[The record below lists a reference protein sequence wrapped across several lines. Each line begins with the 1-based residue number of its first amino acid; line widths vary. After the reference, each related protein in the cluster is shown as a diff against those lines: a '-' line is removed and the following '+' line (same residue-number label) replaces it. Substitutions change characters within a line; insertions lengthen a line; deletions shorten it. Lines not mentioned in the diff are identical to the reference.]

1 MSLWK
6 LAVVLS
12 LFLMSSAMAMANTPV
27 SFVNDIQPILTKLGC
42 NQGACHGAQYGQGGF
57 KLSLRA
63 FDDNADY
70 VELVRGAYG
79 RRIKASNVAESLLLT
94 KPLMEIPHGGG
105 RRINKDSWAAQT
117 LVRWMQQNAP
127 GPLPS
132 DRKLK
137 HVVLTVADASSH
149 PNDGAAAQPTR
160 DASATAASE
169 AILQPGQTVR
179 LSAKA
184 VYEDGFEEPIER
196 KASFDSMNGS
206 VAEITPEGLVTAT
219 GKGETV
225 IMVRYLGTVT
235 VSRIVVPYGKSE
247 GLEQFAKHNYV
258 DELWV
263 AKWQKTGLS
272 PTKLCTDEAFFRR
285 IHLSTIATLPTPE
298 EIKAF
303 LADTDPDKR
312 NKAIDRVLQRPEY
325 MDYWAYKWGD
335 LLRSN
340 RNSLQKKGMWSLHNW
355 LRASFR
361 DNKPMDQFATELITS
376 VGSPYQNGP
385 VNFFVNGYQEEWTEA
400 TAQTFLGVRVQC
412 AKCHH
417 HPYENISQA
426 DYHSLRAFFARV
438 GKKSSWEFGIQGGEF
453 VIYVNE
459 TGEVGHPRTGAI
471 LPPKPLGSA
480 PADDPVDRRRALA
493 AWLVDKNNPAYARNL
508 ANRYWGYF
516 FGRALVTPI
525 DDMRVTNPASNSEL
539 LEALAK
545 DLIAANY
552 DVKHLMRT
560 IMRSHVFQLSSVQP
574 IWRTGGV
581 SPLVESQSTAET
593 TKGLTPPVR
602 QETHPDGDNRYCTHF
617 GPTRLK
623 AEQILD
629 AVDFACGT
637 QEKFPEVPLGF
648 RAISLPDSNF
658 PNEFLDAFGRPRRVV
673 TCECERSDT
682 PSMTQA
688 LLMISGGLLN
698 RKVADGNGRIAK
710 LVKANTP
717 PDQVVEELFLCS
729 LSRRPTAEEKQTA
742 LAEIATAASPQEGYE
757 DFLWTLLNTREFQF
771 NH

>member
-1 MSLWK
+1 MRIPITVV
-6 LAVVLS
+6 VVLVLTLATS
-12 LFLMSSAMAMANTPV
+12 FSSQADEPV
-27 SFVNDIQPILTKLGC
+27 SFVNDVQPVLTKLGC

-63 FDDNADY
+63 FDDGADY
-70 VELVRGAYG
+70 GELVRGAYG
-79 RRIKASNVAESLLLT
+79 RRMKGAVPEESLLLT
-94 KPLMEIPHGGG
+94 KPLMEMPHGGG
-105 RRINKDSWAAQT
+105 RRLKRDSWAFET
-117 LVRWMQQNAP
+117 LVKWMKQGAP
-127 GPLPS
+127 GPLAN

-137 HVVLTVADASSH
+137 QVVVAVADAALR
-149 PNDGAAAQPTR
+149 PLPTLA
-160 DASATAASE
+160 ASATGE
-169 AILQPGQTVR
+169 AILQPGQTAQV
-179 LSAKA
+179 SAKA

-196 KASFDSMNGS
+196 KASFDSMNAS
-206 VAEITPEGLVTAT
+206 VVEVTPEGLVTAT
-219 GKGETV
+219 GKGDTV
-225 IMVRYLGTVT
+225 VMVRYLGTVS
-235 VSRIVVPYGKSE
+235 VCRIVVPFGQSV
-247 GLEQFAKHNYV
+247 GLEQFAKNNFV

-263 AKWQKTGLS
+263 EKWRKTGLS
-272 PTKLCTDEAFFRR
+272 PTKNCTDEEFFRR
-285 IHLSTIATLPTPE
+285 IHLSTIATLPTPD

-325 MDYWAYKWGD
+325 MDFWAYKWGD
-335 LLRSN
+335 LLRNN

-361 DNKPMDQFATELITS
+361 DNKPMDQFATELITA

-400 TAQTFLGVRVQC
+400 TAATFLGVRVQC

-453 VIYVNE
+453 VIYVND

-471 LPPKPLGSA
+471 LPPKPLGAA

-493 AWLVDKNNPAYARNL
+493 AWLTDKSNLAYARNL
-508 ANRYWGYF
+508 ANRYWGYY
-516 FGRALVTPI
+516 FGRGLVSPI
-525 DDMRVTNPASNSEL
+525 DDMRVTNPAANSEL
-539 LEALAK
+539 LDALAR
-545 DLIAANY
+545 DLIAHNY
-552 DVKHLMRT
+552 DVKHLLRT
-560 IMRSHVFQLSSVQP
+560 IMRSHVYQLSA
-574 IWRTGGV
+574 
-581 SPLVESQSTAET
+581 ESRLSLRESESFRGA
-593 TKGLTPPVR
+593 KGDN
-602 QETHPDGDNRYCTHF
+602 PDGDNRYVTHF
-617 GPTRLK
+617 SPTRLK
-623 AEQILD
+623 AEQLLD

-648 RAISLPDSNF
+648 RAIALPDSNF
-658 PNEFLDAFGRPRRVV
+658 PNEFLDAFGRPRRVIA
-673 TCECERSDT
+673 CECERSDT

-698 RKVADGNGRIAK
+698 RKVSDGNGRIAK

-717 PDQVVEELFLCS
+717 ADQVVDELFLCS
-729 LSRRPTAEEKQTA
+729 LSRRPTPEEKQAA

>member
-1 MSLWK
+1 MHVEFPKRFSAFAGLC
-6 LAVVLS
+6 LVLS
-12 LFLMSSAMAMANTPV
+12 LGRTSLADEPV

-63 FDDNADY
+63 FDDAVDH
-70 VELVRGAYG
+70 VELVRGAFG
-79 RRIKASNVAESLLLT
+79 RRIKNSAVEESLLLT
-94 KPLMEIPHGGG
+94 KPLMDVPHGGG
-105 RRINKDSWAAQT
+105 RRLKKESWAFET
-117 LVRWMQQNAP
+117 LVKWIKQGAP
-127 GPLPS
+127 GPQAN

-137 HVVLTVADASSH
+137 QVVVTPTESILRGPISPKSVAPAEDPTSPKSGYGQQAQLT
-149 PNDGAAAQPTR
+149 
-160 DASATAASE
+160 
-169 AILQPGQTVR
+169 
-179 LSAKA
+179 AKA
-184 VYEDGFEEPIER
+184 VYEDGFEESIER
-196 KASFDSMNGS
+196 KASFDSMNAS
-206 VAEITPEGLVTAT
+206 VVEVTPEGQVIAT

-225 IMVRYLGTVT
+225 VMVRYLGTVT
-235 VSRIVVPYGKSE
+235 VSRIVVPFGQSV
-247 GLEQFAKHNYV
+247 GLENFAKHNYV

-263 AKWQKTGLS
+263 EKWRKTGLS
-272 PTKLCTDEAFFRR
+272 PTKLCTDEEFFRR
-285 IHLSTIATLPTPE
+285 IHFSTIATLPA
-298 EIKAF
+298 IDDLKAF

-325 MDYWAYKWGD
+325 MDFWAYKWGD
-335 LLRSN
+335 LLRNN

-361 DNKPMDQFATELITS
+361 DNKPMVQFATELITA

-400 TAQTFLGVRVQC
+400 TAATFLGVRVQC

-453 VIYVNE
+453 VIYVND

-471 LPPKPLGSA
+471 LPPKPLGAA

-493 AWLVDKNNPAYARNL
+493 AWLVDKSNPAYARNL
-508 ANRYWGYF
+508 VNRYWGYY
-516 FGRALVTPI
+516 FGRGLVSPI
-525 DDMRVTNPASNSEL
+525 DDMRVTNPAANAEL
-539 LEALAK
+539 LDALAK
-545 DLIAANY
+545 DLIAHNY
-552 DVKHLMRT
+552 DVKHLLRT
-560 IMRSHVFQLSSVQP
+560 IMRSHVYQLSSTH
-574 IWRTGGV
+574 TGYQVGGTALAAGAV
-581 SPLVESQSTAET
+581 TNETPAASAVPLTN
-593 TKGLTPPVR
+593 
-602 QETHPDGDNRYCTHF
+602 PDGDNRYVTHF
-617 GPTRLK
+617 SPTRLK
-623 AEQILD
+623 AEQLLD

-658 PNEFLDAFGRPRRVV
+658 PNEFLDAFGRPRRVI

-698 RKVADGNGRIAK
+698 RKVTDGSGRIAK
-710 LVKANTP
+710 LVKASTP
-717 PDQVVEELFLCS
+717 ADQVVTELFLCT
-729 LSRRPTAEEKQTA
+729 LSRSPTAEEKQAA
-742 LAEIATAASPQEGYE
+742 LAEIATASSPQEGYE

>member
-1 MSLWK
+1 MNLDFKWNCCGYFVVFFTFIVMSP
-6 LAVVLS
+6 AH
-12 LFLMSSAMAMANTPV
+12 ADDPV

-63 FDDNADY
+63 FDDPADH
-70 VELVRGAYG
+70 VELVRGALG
-79 RRIKASNVAESLLLT
+79 RRIKNSAVEESLLLT
-94 KPLMEIPHGGG
+94 KPLMDVPHGGG
-105 RRINKDSWAAQT
+105 RRLKKDSWAFES
-117 LVRWMQQNAP
+117 LVKWIKQGAP
-127 GPLPS
+127 GPQAN

-137 HVVLTVADASSH
+137 QVVVT
-149 PNDGAAAQPTR
+149 PTE
-160 DASATAASE
+160 S
-169 AILQPGQTVR
+169 ILQPGQQAQLT
-179 LSAKA
+179 AKA

-196 KASFDSMNGS
+196 KASFDSMNAS
-206 VAEITPEGLVTAT
+206 VVEVTPEGHITAT

-225 IMVRYLGTVT
+225 VMVRYLGTVT
-235 VSRIVVPYGKSE
+235 VSRIVVPFGQSV
-247 GLEQFAKHNYV
+247 GLENFAKHNYV

-263 AKWQKTGLS
+263 EKWRKTGLS
-272 PTKLCTDEAFFRR
+272 PTKLCTDEEFFRR
-285 IHLSTIATLPTPE
+285 IHFSTIATLPA
-298 EIKAF
+298 IDDLKAF

-325 MDYWAYKWGD
+325 MDFWAYKWGD
-335 LLRSN
+335 LLRNN

-361 DNKPMDQFATELITS
+361 DNKPMDQFATELITA

-400 TAQTFLGVRVQC
+400 TAATFLGVRVQC

-453 VIYVNE
+453 VIYVND

-471 LPPKPLGSA
+471 LPPKPLGAS
-480 PADDPVDRRRALA
+480 PSDDPVDRRRALA
-493 AWLVDKNNPAYARNL
+493 AWLVDKSNPAYARNL
-508 ANRYWGYF
+508 VNRYWGYY
-516 FGRALVTPI
+516 FGRGLVSPI
-525 DDMRVTNPASNSEL
+525 DDMRVTNPAANAEL
-539 LEALAK
+539 LDALAK
-545 DLIAANY
+545 DLIAHNY
-552 DVKHLMRT
+552 DVKHLLRT
-560 IMRSHVFQLSSVQP
+560 IMRSHVYQLSSVEHSASK
-574 IWRTGGV
+574 I
-581 SPLVESQSTAET
+581 
-593 TKGLTPPVR
+593 
-602 QETHPDGDNRYCTHF
+602 DGDNRYVTHF
-617 GPTRLK
+617 TPTRLK
-623 AEQILD
+623 AEQLLD
-629 AVDFACGT
+629 AVDFTCGT

-658 PNEFLDAFGRPRRVV
+658 PNEFLDAFGRPRRVI

-698 RKVADGNGRIAK
+698 RKVTDGNGRIAK
-710 LVKANTP
+710 LLKANSPT
-717 PDQVVEELFLCS
+717 DQVVDELFLCS
-729 LSRRPTAEEKQTA
+729 LSRLPTAEEKQAA
-742 LAEIATAASPQEGYE
+742 LAEIATASSPQEGYE

>member
-1 MSLWK
+1 MRIPITVV
-6 LAVVLS
+6 VVLVLTLATS
-12 LFLMSSAMAMANTPV
+12 FSSQADEPV
-27 SFVNDIQPILTKLGC
+27 SFVNDVQPVLTKLGC

-63 FDDNADY
+63 FDDGADY
-70 VELVRGAYG
+70 GELVRGAYG
-79 RRIKASNVAESLLLT
+79 RRMKGAVPEESLLLT
-94 KPLMEIPHGGG
+94 KPLMEMPHGGG
-105 RRINKDSWAAQT
+105 RRLKRDSWAFET
-117 LVRWMQQNAP
+117 LVKWMKQGAP
-127 GPLPS
+127 GPLAN

-137 HVVLTVADASSH
+137 QVVVAVADAALR
-149 PNDGAAAQPTR
+149 PLPTLA
-160 DASATAASE
+160 ASATGE
-169 AILQPGQTVR
+169 AILQPGQTAQV
-179 LSAKA
+179 SAKA

-196 KASFDSMNGS
+196 KASFDSMNAS
-206 VAEITPEGLVTAT
+206 VVEVTPEGLVTAT
-219 GKGETV
+219 GKGDTV
-225 IMVRYLGTVT
+225 VMVRYLGTVS
-235 VSRIVVPYGKSE
+235 VCRIVVPFGQSV
-247 GLEQFAKHNYV
+247 GLEQFAKNNFV

-263 AKWQKTGLS
+263 EKWRKTGLS
-272 PTKLCTDEAFFRR
+272 PTKNCTDEEFFRR
-285 IHLSTIATLPTPE
+285 IHLSTIATLPTPD

-325 MDYWAYKWGD
+325 MDFWAYKWGD
-335 LLRSN
+335 LLRNN

-361 DNKPMDQFATELITS
+361 DNKPMDQFATELITA

-400 TAQTFLGVRVQC
+400 TAATFLGVRVQC

-453 VIYVNE
+453 VIYVND

-471 LPPKPLGSA
+471 LPPKPLGAA

-493 AWLVDKNNPAYARNL
+493 AWLTDKSNLAYARNL
-508 ANRYWGYF
+508 ANRYWGYY
-516 FGRALVTPI
+516 FGRGLVSPI
-525 DDMRVTNPASNSEL
+525 DDMRVTNPAANSEL
-539 LEALAK
+539 LDALAR
-545 DLIAANY
+545 DLIAHNY
-552 DVKHLMRT
+552 DVKHLLRT
-560 IMRSHVFQLSSVQP
+560 IMRSHVYQLSA
-574 IWRTGGV
+574 
-581 SPLVESQSTAET
+581 ESRLSLRESESFRGA
-593 TKGLTPPVR
+593 KGDN
-602 QETHPDGDNRYCTHF
+602 PDGDNRYVTHF
-617 GPTRLK
+617 SPTRLK
-623 AEQILD
+623 AEQLLD

-648 RAISLPDSNF
+648 RAIALPDSNF
-658 PNEFLDAFGRPRRVV
+658 PNEFLDAFGRPRRVIA
-673 TCECERSDT
+673 CDCERSDT

-698 RKVADGNGRIAK
+698 RKVSDGNGRIAK

-717 PDQVVEELFLCS
+717 ADQVVDELFLCS
-729 LSRRPTAEEKQTA
+729 LSRRPTPEEKQAA

>member
-1 MSLWK
+1 MRIPITVV
-6 LAVVLS
+6 VVLVLTLATS
-12 LFLMSSAMAMANTPV
+12 FSSQADEPV
-27 SFVNDIQPILTKLGC
+27 SFVNDVQPVLTKLGC

-63 FDDNADY
+63 FDDGADY
-70 VELVRGAYG
+70 GELVRGAYG
-79 RRIKASNVAESLLLT
+79 RRMKGAVPEESLLLT
-94 KPLMEIPHGGG
+94 KPLMEMPHGGG
-105 RRINKDSWAAQT
+105 RRLKRDSWAFET
-117 LVRWMQQNAP
+117 LVKWMKQGAP
-127 GPLPS
+127 GPLAN

-137 HVVLTVADASSH
+137 QVVVAVADAALR
-149 PNDGAAAQPTR
+149 PLPTLA
-160 DASATAASE
+160 ASATGE
-169 AILQPGQTVR
+169 AILQPGQTAQV
-179 LSAKA
+179 SAKA

-196 KASFDSMNGS
+196 KASFDSMNAS
-206 VAEITPEGLVTAT
+206 VVEVTPEGLVTAT

-225 IMVRYLGTVT
+225 VMVRYLGTVS
-235 VSRIVVPYGKSE
+235 VCRIVVPFGQSV
-247 GLEQFAKHNYV
+247 GLEQFAKNNFV

-263 AKWQKTGLS
+263 EKWRKTGLS
-272 PTKLCTDEAFFRR
+272 PTKNCTDEEFFRR
-285 IHLSTIATLPTPE
+285 IHLSTIATLPTPD

-325 MDYWAYKWGD
+325 MDFWAYKWGD
-335 LLRSN
+335 LLRNN

-361 DNKPMDQFATELITS
+361 DNKPMDQFATELITA

-400 TAQTFLGVRVQC
+400 TAATFLGVRVQC

-453 VIYVNE
+453 VIYVND

-471 LPPKPLGSA
+471 LPPKPLGAA

-493 AWLVDKNNPAYARNL
+493 AWLTDKSNLAYARNL
-508 ANRYWGYF
+508 ANRYWGYY
-516 FGRALVTPI
+516 FGRGLVSPI
-525 DDMRVTNPASNSEL
+525 DDMRVTNPAANSDFL
-539 LEALAK
+539 DALAR
-545 DLIAANY
+545 DLIAHNY
-552 DVKHLMRT
+552 DVKHLLRT
-560 IMRSHVFQLSSVQP
+560 IMRSHVYQLSA
-574 IWRTGGV
+574 
-581 SPLVESQSTAET
+581 ESRLSLRESESFRGA
-593 TKGLTPPVR
+593 KGDN
-602 QETHPDGDNRYCTHF
+602 PDGDNRYVTHF
-617 GPTRLK
+617 SSTRLK
-623 AEQILD
+623 AEQLLD

-648 RAISLPDSNF
+648 RAIALPDSNF
-658 PNEFLDAFGRPRRVV
+658 PNEFLDAFGRPRRVIA
-673 TCECERSDT
+673 CECERSDT

-698 RKVADGNGRIAK
+698 RKVSDGNGRIAK

-717 PDQVVEELFLCS
+717 ADQVVDELFLCS
-729 LSRRPTAEEKQTA
+729 LSRRPTPEEKQAA

>member
-1 MSLWK
+1 MTRMTVCC
-6 LAVVLS
+6 LAFFAVTVSPVVGFGFDES
-12 LFLMSSAMAMANTPV
+12 PV
-27 SFVNDIQPILTKLGC
+27 SFVNDVQPILTKLGC

-63 FDDNADY
+63 FDDGADY
-70 VELVRGAYG
+70 GELVRGAYG
-79 RRIKASNVAESLLLT
+79 RRMKGAVPEESLLLT
-94 KPLMEIPHGGG
+94 KPLMDVPHGGG
-105 RRINKDSWAAQT
+105 RRLKRGSWAFET
-117 LVRWMQQNAP
+117 LVKWMKQGAP
-127 GPLPS
+127 GPQAN

-137 HVVLTVADASSH
+137 QVVVA
-149 PNDGAAAQPTR
+149 P
-160 DASATAASE
+160 SE
-169 AILQPGQTVR
+169 AILQSGQTAQV
-179 LSAKA
+179 SAKA
-184 VYEDGFEEPIER
+184 IYEDGFEEPIER
-196 KASFDSMNGS
+196 KVSFDSMNAS
-206 VAEITPEGLVTAT
+206 VAEVTPEGLVTAT

-225 IMVRYLGTVT
+225 VMVRYLGTVS
-235 VSRIVVPYGKSE
+235 VCRIVVPFGQSV
-247 GLEQFAKHNYV
+247 GLENFAKNNFV

-263 AKWQKTGLS
+263 EKWRKTGLS
-272 PTKLCTDEAFFRR
+272 PTKNCTDEEFFRR
-285 IHLSTIATLPTPE
+285 IHLSTIATLPTPD

-303 LADTDPDKR
+303 LSDTDPDKR

-325 MDYWAYKWGD
+325 MDFCAYKWGD
-335 LLRSN
+335 LLRNN

-361 DNKPMDQFATELITS
+361 DNKPMDQFATELITA

-400 TAQTFLGVRVQC
+400 TAATFLGVRVQC

-453 VIYVNE
+453 VIYVND

-471 LPPKPLGSA
+471 LPPKPLGAA

-493 AWLVDKNNPAYARNL
+493 AWLVDKSNLAFARNL
-508 ANRYWGYF
+508 TNRYWGYY
-516 FGRALVTPI
+516 FGRGLVSPI
-525 DDMRVTNPASNSEL
+525 DDMRVTNPAANSEL
-539 LEALAK
+539 LDALAR
-545 DLIAANY
+545 DLIAHNY
-552 DVKHLMRT
+552 DVKHLLRT
-560 IMRSHVFQLSSVQP
+560 IMRSHVYQLSSAS
-574 IWRTGGV
+574 V
-581 SPLVESQSTAET
+581 SGMALAAGNSAPPTPTPAASAVPLTN
-593 TKGLTPPVR
+593 
-602 QETHPDGDNRYCTHF
+602 PDGDNRYVTHF
-617 GPTRLK
+617 SPTRLK
-623 AEQILD
+623 AEQLLD

-648 RAISLPDSNF
+648 RAIALPDSNF
-658 PNEFLDAFGRPRRVV
+658 PNEFLDAFGRPRRVI

-710 LVKANTP
+710 LVKAGTP
-717 PDQVVEELFLCS
+717 ADQVVDELFLCS
-729 LSRRPTAEEKQTA
+729 LSRIPTPEEKQAA
-742 LAEIATAASPQEGYE
+742 LAEIATASSPQEGYE

>member
-1 MSLWK
+1 MNLDFKWNCCGYFVAFFTLIAMSP
-6 LAVVLS
+6 AH
-12 LFLMSSAMAMANTPV
+12 ADEPV
-27 SFVNDIQPILTKLGC
+27 SFINDIQPILTKLGC

-63 FDDNADY
+63 FDDPADH
-70 VELVRGAYG
+70 VELVRGAFG
-79 RRIKASNVAESLLLT
+79 RRIKNSAVEESLLLT
-94 KPLMEIPHGGG
+94 KPLMDVPHGGG
-105 RRINKDSWAAQT
+105 RRVRKESWAFET
-117 LVRWMQQNAP
+117 LVKWIRQGAP
-127 GPLPS
+127 GPQAN

-137 HVVLTVADASSH
+137 QVVVT
-149 PNDGAAAQPTR
+149 PTE
-160 DASATAASE
+160 S
-169 AILQPGQTVR
+169 ILQPGQQALLT
-179 LSAKA
+179 AKA

-196 KASFDSMNGS
+196 KASFDSMNAS
-206 VAEITPEGLVTAT
+206 VVEVTPEGQITAT

-225 IMVRYLGTVT
+225 VMVRYLGTVT
-235 VSRIVVPYGKSE
+235 VSRIVVPFGQSV
-247 GLEQFAKHNYV
+247 GLESFAKNNYV

-263 AKWQKTGLS
+263 EKWRKTGLS
-272 PTKLCTDEAFFRR
+272 PTKLCTDEEFFRR
-285 IHLSTIATLPTPE
+285 IHLSTIATLPA
-298 EIKAF
+298 IDDLKAF
-303 LADTDPDKR
+303 VADTDPDKR

-325 MDYWAYKWGD
+325 MDFWAYKWGD
-335 LLRSN
+335 LLRNN

-361 DNKPMDQFATELITS
+361 DNKPMDQFATELITA

-400 TAQTFLGVRVQC
+400 TAATFLGVRVQC

-453 VIYVNE
+453 VIYVND

-471 LPPKPLGSA
+471 LPPKPLGAA
-480 PADDPVDRRRALA
+480 PSDDPVDRRRALA
-493 AWLVDKNNPAYARNL
+493 AWLVDKSNPAYARNL
-508 ANRYWGYF
+508 VNRYWGYY
-516 FGRALVTPI
+516 FGRGLVSPI
-525 DDMRVTNPASNSEL
+525 DDMRVTNPAANAEL
-539 LEALAK
+539 LDALAR
-545 DLIAANY
+545 DLIAHNY
-552 DVKHLMRT
+552 DVKHLLRT
-560 IMRSHVFQLSSVQP
+560 IMRSHVYQLSSLS
-574 IWRTGGV
+574 
-581 SPLVESQSTAET
+581 SPLPLGEGGRRPGEGPEVKPPTNSTDPHT
-593 TKGLTPPVR
+593 NPP
-602 QETHPDGDNRYCTHF
+602 THPDGDNRYVTHF
-617 GPTRLK
+617 SPTRLK
-623 AEQILD
+623 AEQLLD

-658 PNEFLDAFGRPRRVV
+658 PNEFLDAFGRPRRVIA
-673 TCECERSDT
+673 CECERSDT

-698 RKVADGNGRIAK
+698 RKVNDGNGRIAK

-717 PDQVVEELFLCS
+717 ADQVVTELFLCT
-729 LSRRPTAEEKQTA
+729 LSRSPTVEEQQAA
-742 LAEIATAASPQEGYE
+742 LAEIATASSPQEGYE